1 MIDMVMVRDKNFG
14 IFRRKIGEK
23 SFFRSSSKRKS
34 HGKFVWKKNRTKIG
48 FIGDFSAKNRKSP
61 IFLWKN
67 RTSAARA
74 GRRVDEAKM
83 RRFFGE
89 KLILSPIYRRF
100 IGRFFGKIQEN
111 PGQSDCL
118 LLLIQRSRFVPRFF

>member
-1 MIDMVMVRDKNFG
+1 MAQLSFRSYVFRIVHGNVMGYYDQGQKFRNFSPKN
-14 IFRRKIGEK
+14 RRKIV
-23 SFFRSSSKRKS
+23 FRSSSKRKS
-34 HGKFVWKKNRTKIG
+34 HGKFVWKKNRTKIS

-74 GRRVDEAKM
+74 GRRVDGAKM

-100 IGRFFGKIQEN
+100 FGRFFGKIQEN
-111 PGQSDCL
+111 PG
-118 LLLIQRSRFVPRFF
+118 